1 MDGLGGRRYT
11 SRMDHPDEV
20 LPHEVYPV
28 SPPDFVTTW
37 RQVVQDPVG
46 FFASMP
52 ESGGLGD
59 PLRFLA
65 ICAAIDA
72 VGTLVVSWGSV
83 VTAIA
88 VFLGLVV
95 GSFLVAAALTLVTQH
110 LFEGRAGFEPVFRVV
125 AYASAPAVAFWVPWL
140 AAIPCLYA
148 WYLQVRGIERVQSLD
163 ALRATVATTIA
174 WVAVWLV
181 VRGLAGYP
189 IGWLGTR

>member
-1 MDGLGGRRYT
+1 MD
-11 SRMDHPDEV
+11 PDEV

-37 RQVVQDPVG
+37 RQVVQDPAG
-46 FFASMP
+46 FFAAMP
-52 ESGGLGD
+52 ESGGLGE

-65 ICAAIDA
+65 ICAAVDA
-72 VGTLVVSWGSV
+72 VGTFVVSWGSV
-83 VTAIA
+83 YAALAAFVGI
-88 VFLGLVV
+88 VL
-95 GSFLVAAALTLVTQH
+95 GSFLVAGALTLVTQQ

-125 AYASAPAVAFWVPWL
+125 AYGSAPAVAFWLPWL

-148 WYLQVRGIERVQSLD
+148 WYLHVRGIERVQGLD
-163 ALRATVATTIA
+163 ALRATVATTVA

-181 VRGLAGYP
+181 VRGLAGHP